1 MSSVGYYTVFS
12 SSARAYI
19 IAPQSVAS
27 FCGRAADRITE
38 KREHVIAAVTPGT
51 FSKIIIIRTDLDTH
65 ILTALHRTCK
75 VVGQLIAERIAHQ
88 QYAAESR
95 ICAFGIEKSGRLALL
110 TDKLTPLKR
119 SVHPVIIPLRE
130 SPESDIDRVSRY
142 PVVVD
147 RLTAEN
153 NRSRH

>member
-110 TDKLTPLKR
+110 SSSTDLQPKTTAAATDVTATAINIFHAFPTVR
-119 SVHPVIIPLRE
+119 
-130 SPESDIDRVSRY
+130 RV
-142 PVVVD
+142 V
-147 RLTAEN
+147 
-153 NRSRH
+153 